1 MPLIVLILMSGR
13 REPDLTPNET
23 DHKGNP
29 VTRAMIVLG
38 VETSCDETAA
48 AVVRRHDSDSDHK
61 TAGHGEILSN
71 IVLSQIEDH
80 SAYGGV
86 VPEIAARAH
95 IEALDAVIKRA
106 MVEANVSFDQLDGV
120 AATSGPGLIG
130 GVLVGLMSA
139 KAIAAA
145 HNLPLIAVN
154 HLEGHALTARLS
166 NKAPFPH
173 LLLLVSGGHSQIL
186 LVKGVGDYQR
196 WGTTIDD
203 ALGEAFDKTAKLL
216 GLPYPGGPEVERAAK
231 EGDPKRF
238 ALPRSMKGR
247 EGFDFSFSGLKSAV
261 RREAEKIAP
270 LSDQDVADLCASF
283 QAAICDI
290 LADRIDK
297 ALLRFRKEFP
307 DIQQPQL
314 VVAGGVA
321 ANQAI
326 RQTLDAILTRREA
339 MLVAPPIRL
348 CTDNGAMIAWAGAE
362 RLALGLTDPLN
373 APARPRWPLD
383 ATAAARIGAGR
394 KGAKA

>member
-1 MPLIVLILMSGR
+1 
-13 REPDLTPNET
+13 
-23 DHKGNP
+23 
-29 VTRAMIVLG
+29 MIVLG
-38 VETSCDETAA
+38 IETSCDETAA
-48 AVVRRHDSDSDHK
+48 AIVRRKADEQ
-61 TAGHGEILSN
+61 GEILSN

-80 SAYGGV
+80 AAFGGV

-95 IEALDAVIKRA
+95 IDALDTIIRQA
-106 MVEANVSFDQLDGV
+106 MKEADLTFGDLDGV

-130 GVLVGLMSA
+130 GVLIGLMSA

-145 HNLPLIAVN
+145 HNLPLLAIN
-154 HLEGHALTARLS
+154 HLEGHALTARLT
-166 NKAPFPH
+166 NNAPFPH

-186 LVKGVGDYQR
+186 LVKNIGDYER

-216 GLPYPGGPEVERAAK
+216 GLPYPGGPQVEKAAAK
-231 EGDPKRF
+231 GDAKRF

-247 EGFDFSFSGLKSAV
+247 EGYDFSFSGLKSAV

-270 LSDQDVADLCASF
+270 LTDQDVADLCASF

-290 LADRIDK
+290 LDDRISK
-297 ALLRFRKEFP
+297 ALTTFKERFP
-307 DIQQPQL
+307 DIAQPQL

-326 RQTLDAILTRREA
+326 RQTLDRVLSAQDTQLI
-339 MLVAPPIRL
+339 APPIPL

-362 RLALGLTDPLN
+362 RLALGLIDSLD

-383 ATAAARIGAGR
+383 PDASSKIGSGR